1 MHIYVTVNG
10 DTLRKIAD
18 RYYCELESLLTL
30 NPQIASA
37 DLNMAANVH
46 IKLPA
51 PLLHVRKIYN
61 NAVYRPPDSSGPPL
75 DQWIPLTSI
84 EQMAQTDYD
93 VLIIGS
99 GAGGGAALWRLCE
112 QWGQNGKRIGMIEAG
127 DLLLPT
133 HAFHIPTFDEQRAL
147 EYWERVSDPVGNRW
161 PDFRSAKIVRGLG
174 GRTLIWYGWSPRFD
188 LQRSEHGQS
197 PIRILLPII

>member
-1 MHIYVTVNG
+1 MHIYVTDNG
-10 DTLRKIAD
+10 DTLREIAD

-37 DLNMAANVH
+37 DLNMVADVH

-51 PLLHVRKIYN
+51 PLLHVRKIHN
-61 NAVYRPPDSSGPPL
+61 DAVNRPPDSSAPPL

-112 QWGQNGKRIGMIEAG
+112 QWGQNGKKIGMIEAG

-147 EYWERVSDPVGNRW
+147 EYWERVSDPVG
-161 PDFRSAKIVRGLG
+161 
-174 GRTLIWYGWSPRFD
+174 
-188 LQRSEHGQS
+188 E
-197 PIRILLPII
+197 

>member
-1 MHIYVTVNG
+1 MHIYVTDHG

-18 RYYCELESLLTL
+18 RYYCELESLLSL
-30 NPQIASA
+30 NPHISSA
-37 DLNMAANVH
+37 DLNLVADVQ

-51 PLLHVRKIYN
+51 PLLHVRKIHDD
-61 NAVYRPPDSSGPPL
+61 AASRPPEPSDTPL

-84 EQMAQTDYD
+84 EQMAKTDYD

-133 HAFHIPTFDEQRAL
+133 HAFNLPTLNEQRAL
-147 EYWERVSDPVGNRW
+147 NTGNVLRIESEKALAG
-161 PDFRSAKIVRGLG
+161 FSRCENR
-174 GRTLIWYGWSPRFD
+174 
-188 LQRSEHGQS
+188 QR
-197 PIRILLPII
+197 P